1 MSSGGAGVSPSHISV
16 ISSLPLVRI
25 LGLTDAVYITTDPP
39 STIFQE
45 VPGSGSTRDMEPL
58 AVEESPTNQH
68 AGLEQINICGFNPG
82 GLEGSYESA

>member
-1 MSSGGAGVSPSHISV
+1 
-16 ISSLPLVRI
+16 
-25 LGLTDAVYITTDPP
+25 
-39 STIFQE
+39 
-45 VPGSGSTRDMEPL
+45 MEPL